1 MSLLPSNHLEG
12 CERIDMFIVLKKL
25 SWFFKMYWKRYTVA
39 IVLLTIVGIMDVI
52 PPKLIGV
59 AIDGIRQETL
69 TSAKLMELLLYWGGL
84 TVAGYG
90 ITYIWLY
97 QLFGGAFVLERLLR
111 SRLMRHLLKMNPT
124 FYERNRTG
132 DLMARATNDLG
143 AVSTTAGF
151 GILTLID
158 STLFM
163 TTILVVMAGLISWK
177 LTLAAMLPLPIMALL
192 MQHFGKKIHDRF
204 MKSQDA
210 FGGLND
216 QVLESVSGVRVI
228 RAFVQEEADRKRFSN
243 STDDVFDKNIRVA
256 KIDALFEPTV
266 KILVGM
272 SYLIGLCYG
281 AVLVFRGEITLG
293 EMVSFNMFLGMLI
306 WPMFAIGELI
316 NIMQRGNASLDRINE
331 TLGVKADVKEAD
343 EPVELAVPES
353 IAFERVTFRYP
364 SSSIDNLVDISVSLR
379 RGQTLGIVGRT
390 GSGKTTLLKQ
400 LLREYPMGEGNLTVG
415 GVPLTEIEL
424 DRLRSWIG
432 YVPQQPILFSKT
444 IRENIWFGTTDEA
457 KDEERLN
464 RALELASFR
473 KDVAFL
479 PEGLETL
486 VGEKGVA
493 LSGGQKQRVS
503 IARAVIADPEI
514 LMLDDALSAVDAK
527 TETEILEG
535 IRSEREGKTT
545 IITTHRLTAVQHAD
559 WIVVLD
565 EGRVTEEGTHEQL
578 LQLGGWYKEQ
588 YDRQQLASVV
598 EA

>member
-1 MSLLPSNHLEG
+1 
-12 CERIDMFIVLKKL
+12 
-25 SWFFKMYWKRYTVA
+25 
-39 IVLLTIVGIMDVI
+39 
-52 PPKLIGV
+52 
-59 AIDGIRQETL
+59 
-69 TSAKLMELLLYWGGL
+69 
-84 TVAGYG
+84 
-90 ITYIWLY
+90 
-97 QLFGGAFVLERLLR
+97 
-111 SRLMRHLLKMNPT
+111 MRHLMKMTPT

-143 AVSTTAGF
+143 AVSVTAGF

-163 TTILVVMAGLISWK
+163 ATILTVMVGLISWK

-192 MQHFGKKIHDRF
+192 MKHFGKKIHERF

-210 FGGLND
+210 FGDLND

-228 RAFVQEEADRKRFSN
+228 RAFVQEEADRKRFSDT
-243 STDDVFDKNIRVA
+243 TDDVFDKSIQVA
-256 KIDALFEPTV
+256 RIDALFEPTV
-266 KILVGM
+266 KILVGL
-272 SYLIGLCYG
+272 SYLIGICYG

-331 TLGVKADVKEAD
+331 TLGSQADVTETEA
-343 EPVELAVPES
+343 PVDVEVPES
-353 IAFERVTFRYP
+353 IAFDRVTFRYP
-364 SSSIDNLVDISVSLR
+364 CSSIDNLVDITFKL
-379 RGQTLGIVGRT
+379 QTGTDARIVGRT

-400 LLREYPMGEGNLTVG
+400 LLREYPMGEGSLKTG
-415 GVPLTEIEL
+415 DVPLTELEL
-424 DRLRSWIG
+424 ERLRSWIG

-444 IRENIWFGTTDEA
+444 IRENIWFGASDDV
-457 KDEERLN
+457 KDDDRLN

-473 KDVAFL
+473 KDVEFL

-535 IRSEREGKTT
+535 IRSERAGKTT
-545 IITTHRLTAVQHAD
+545 MITTHRLSAVQHAD

-565 EGRVTEEGTHEQL
+565 EGRISEEGTHEQL
-578 LQLGGWYKEQ
+578 PAATADGTRSNTTVSSSFPSWKRKEDESRLGSRCNDET
-588 YDRQQLASVV
+588 
-598 EA
+598 